1 MSNEK
6 NQQLHKEVKQQEREY
21 FKQKHSDDDK
31 NKSTST
37 KHKS

>member
-21 FKQKHSDDDK
+21 FKQKHSDE
-31 NKSTST
+31 NKTKDTST
-37 KHKS
+37 KQKS